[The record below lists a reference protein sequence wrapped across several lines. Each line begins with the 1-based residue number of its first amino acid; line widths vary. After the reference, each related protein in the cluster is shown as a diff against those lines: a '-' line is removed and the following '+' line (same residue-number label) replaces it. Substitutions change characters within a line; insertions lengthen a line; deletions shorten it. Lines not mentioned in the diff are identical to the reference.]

1 MSALRPGG
9 RAPGRARP
17 RGRVAG
23 ARRAVW
29 GLGCRPT
36 PSRRADARRSGTA
49 QGRRRAGGGG
59 RRRASAGA
67 SGQRGERGRVN
78 RRFPV
83 NWSADALAGSS
94 QQAKNV
100 RRWRATHT
108 RFQQRHGVHTH
119 EVRTQATHTTNKSI
133 KLSSR
138 LSLAIDLTP
147 ESHNIK
153 VRQLSTLPSPHAHSF
168 YRHASLA
175 EMSSSSNFL
184 STAACATPHT
194 QPCQRLLYNNVGV

>member
-108 RFQQRHGVHTH
+108 RFRQRHGTH
-119 EVRTQATHTTNKSI
+119 EVRTQGHSNGDELSEALRKCAHAPAT
-133 KLSSR
+133 
-138 LSLAIDLTP
+138 A
-147 ESHNIK
+147 
-153 VRQLSTLPSPHAHSF
+153 
-168 YRHASLA
+168 ASA
-175 EMSSSSNFL
+175 SASSSSSLL
-184 STAACATPHT
+184 SSSLLSLLSPPQQAYSFSIPKHCVADLHSQGLLHTIRFATMA
-194 QPCQRLLYNNVGV
+194 